1 MSTPRIVIATAAT
14 VTALLVSGSAIALA
28 GTNGPATVR
37 PAAVGPVSSA
47 TTVSTTTPTS
57 STEPARRTAAPGD
70 LSRDDAAAI
79 ALAHVGAGR
88 VTKVEQEVEH
98 GRREW
103 KVEVVDGTRRHDV
116 RVDAASGAITRVDA
130 NRDDRGNDDRGNDDR
145 GRGSDDSRGHDV
157 GDDKGGDR

>member
-14 VTALLVSGSAIALA
+14 VTALLVSGTAIAIA
-28 GTNGPATVR
+28 GTNGPTPVR

-57 STEPARRTAAPGD
+57 PTEPARRTGPGD

-79 ALAHVGAGR
+79 VLAHVGAGR
-88 VTKVEQEVEH
+88 VTEIEQEVEH

-103 KVEVVDGTRRHDV
+103 KVEVVDGTREHDV

-130 NRDDRGNDDRGNDDR
+130 DRDDRYNDDRGNDDR